1 MAERVESEG
10 NSQSPPRRRAWIALG
25 ALTVFA
31 LVYAGVRSAERAAV
45 DDRAIR
51 AQLDEHGALRP
62 AAEVASAIRAMRLV
76 TVEIETTAT
85 SRREHE
91 SWRGDVSASV
101 RAPVRLHF
109 GTDLSR
115 MRVDAV
121 SLSPITGTYVVRVP
135 PPERIA
141 AEVDA
146 GAEAA
151 DVRVGWGR
159 LRTRAGE
166 YWLGQARR
174 GLSAEARRLSLAP
187 ADAARVRDMTRQ
199 QVASLVGR
207 IVGPRSSVT
216 VVFEDELPA
225 GLAGTGERP

>member
-1 MAERVESEG
+1 MTDPAQTCG
-10 NSQSPPRRRAWIALG
+10 DSPPLPRRRAWIALG
-25 ALTVFA
+25 ALAVFV
-31 LVYAGVRSAERAAV
+31 LVYAGVRSAERAAT

-62 AAEVASAIRAMRLV
+62 AAEVERAVRAMRLV
-76 TVEIETTAT
+76 TVQVETTAT
-85 SRREHE
+85 SRRAHE

-101 RAPVRLHF
+101 RAPVLLHF

-121 SLSPITGTYVVRVP
+121 SLSPITGACVVRVP

-141 AEVDA
+141 AEVD
-146 GAEAA
+146 GSDETT

-174 GLSAEARRLSLAP
+174 GLAAEARRLSLAP
-187 ADAARVRDMTRQ
+187 ADAERVRAMTRE
-199 QVASLVGR
+199 QVASLVRR
-207 IVGPRSSVT
+207 IVGPRVAVT
-216 VVFEDELPA
+216 VLFDDELPP
-225 GLAGTGERP
+225 GLAGAGDRP